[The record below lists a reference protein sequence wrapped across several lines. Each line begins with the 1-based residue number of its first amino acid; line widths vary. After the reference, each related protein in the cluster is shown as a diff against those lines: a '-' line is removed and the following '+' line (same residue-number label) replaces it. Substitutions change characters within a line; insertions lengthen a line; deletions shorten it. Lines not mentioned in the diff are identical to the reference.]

1 MPQSGVPDEKRE
13 LARRYLDYLR
23 AEKGLARNTLLAYRR
38 DLKKYLDF
46 LDAKRVGL
54 YERVTSDVIREFMV
68 FLTDSDELSASSRA
82 RVLAAV
88 RGLHKFLLVEGYA
101 DRNILENVRAPRRE
115 QKLPN
120 VITVDEVERLLGS
133 VFPAT
138 PRGVRDRA
146 GLELLYATGV
156 RISELASIKL
166 GDLDRERGFV
176 RVFGKGSKERG
187 VPVGD
192 QALVAVQEYLQHGRP
207 KLVKGRRDDTLFLNA
222 RGRGLTRQ
230 GWWKILKSYAT
241 RVGLEK
247 ITPHTLRHSFAT
259 HMLEAGADLR
269 AVQEMLGHA
278 SISTTQIYTH
288 VSNEH
293 LRQVY
298 LETHPRAQRNA

>member
-1 MPQSGVPDEKRE
+1 MSEAAPDKKRE
-13 LARRYLDYLR
+13 QARRYLDYLR
-23 AEKGLARNTLLAYRR
+23 AEKGLARNTLLAYKR
-38 DLKKYLDF
+38 DLEKYVRF
-46 LDAKRVGL
+46 LDSKRVSS
-54 YERVTSDVIREFMV
+54 YEGVTSDVIREFMV
-68 FLTDSDELSASSRA
+68 FLTDSDQLSASSRA

-88 RGLHKFLLVEGYA
+88 RGLHKFLLVEGYTE
-101 DRNILENVRAPRRE
+101 RNVLDNVRSPRRE

-120 VITVDEVERLLGS
+120 VIRVDEVERLLAS
-133 VFPAT
+133 AFPAT
-138 PRGVRDRA
+138 PQGLRDRA

-156 RISELASIKL
+156 RISELSSIKV

-192 QALVAVQEYLQHGRP
+192 QALVAVQEYLQQGRP
-207 KLVKGRRDDTLFLNA
+207 KLVKARRDDALFLNA

-278 SISTTQIYTH
+278 SISTTQVYTH